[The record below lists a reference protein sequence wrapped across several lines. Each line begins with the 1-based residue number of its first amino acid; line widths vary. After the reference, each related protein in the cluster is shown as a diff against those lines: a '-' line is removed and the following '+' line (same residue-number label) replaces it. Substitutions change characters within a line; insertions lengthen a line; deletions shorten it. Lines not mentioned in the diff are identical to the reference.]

1 MRRREKNRGRREIII
16 IRRVC
21 QKLIAMRD
29 IHQDDHQQQQQQHR
43 QQQQQ
48 QQQQATLSQLAK
60 VVCVCV
66 LELGRERSAL
76 LVIE

>member
-1 MRRREKNRGRREIII
+1 
-16 IRRVC
+16 
-21 QKLIAMRD
+21 MRD
-29 IHQDDHQQQQQQHR
+29 IHKDDHQQQQQQHR

-48 QQQQATLSQLAK
+48 QQLQATLSQLAK
-60 VVCVCV
+60 LVCVCV